1 MNQYNQVPL
10 LIIYVSCFLS
20 SPQPPPIWMNTA
32 MGAFN
37 ASELTPSESLVT
49 SDDEEIK
56 VGDHR
61 A

>member
-1 MNQYNQVPL
+1 
-10 LIIYVSCFLS
+10 
-20 SPQPPPIWMNTA
+20 MNTA

-61 A
+61 AWYCNCVISRPLDGL